1 MTAKM
6 LMTENNDHLV
16 EIIKLHSVY
25 KVCIK
30 IVKACFAN
38 WKLIFRL
45 FWISIEV
52 TCQISM

>member
-52 TCQISM
+52 TCQ